1 MGMITA
7 FKLLA
12 ELRRTFTR
20 GKKRGS
26 ILFFFLIPRKR
37 SYAPKQAKCPRRIEA
52 EQVKNILFFSLF

>member
-26 ILFFFLIPRKR
+26 ILFFLIPRKR
-37 SYAPKQAKCPRRIEA
+37 SYAPKQAKCPGRNRSRA
-52 EQVKNILFFSLF
+52 S

>member
-26 ILFFFLIPRKR
+26 ILFFLSHVREAMPPSR
-37 SYAPKQAKCPRRIEA
+37 QNVLGGIEA
-52 EQVKNILFFSLF
+52 EQVKNMLFFSLF